1 MDSESLMEIR
11 NNIGMIP
18 VLEEHMEKLRK
29 ATYKAEGDVKVL
41 LRKYEAESLD
51 VEKLKK
57 ESFSSIILKL
67 IGKYD
72 NKIDKETKEMIAAK
86 IEYDKA
92 CDRINNLYIQKDELS
107 NRIYELNRDK
117 DTYDSEIK
125 RREQEIIRD
134 VASEVYAQYM
144 QLEEE
149 RKTLAKQSIEI
160 DEAIRAANRVK
171 STIDTAIGYL
181 DSAEGWATYDVWTK
195 GGIISHVAKYDN
207 IDNAKETFNRL
218 YSQIKDLEKELSD
231 VALLGYADF
240 SGIDGT
246 TRAIDYWF
254 DNIFTDL
261 NVRSRIR
268 EDREKLK
275 KLYNK
280 ISGIIYDL
288 NKNEKQ
294 IDNNIKSI
302 ENRKKELIISR

>member
-1 MDSESLMEIR
+1 MDNESLREIR
-11 NNIGMIP
+11 NNIEMLP

-29 ATYKAEGDVKVL
+29 IIYKAEDDVKLL

-57 ESFSSIILKL
+57 ESFSSTILKL

-72 NKIDKETKEMIAAK
+72 NKIDKETKEMITAK

-92 CDRINNLYIQKDELS
+92 CDRVNNLYIKRDELNS
-107 NRIYELNRDK
+107 RIYELNRDK
-117 DTYDSEIK
+117 DTYDSELK
-125 RREQEIIRD
+125 RREQEIIRN
-134 VASEVYAQYM
+134 VASEVYAQYR
-144 QLEEE
+144 QLEEQ
-149 RKTLAKQSIEI
+149 RKIIAKQSIEI
-160 DEAIRAANRVK
+160 DEAIKAANRVK

-181 DSAEGWATYDVWTK
+181 DSAEGWATYDVWTR
-195 GGIISHVAKYDN
+195 GGIISHIAKYDN
-207 IDNAKETFNRL
+207 IDNAQEAFNRL
-218 YSQIKDLEKELSD
+218 YSEIKDLEKELSD
-231 VALLGYADF
+231 VALLSSINF

-268 EDREKLK
+268 DDREQLK

-280 ISGIIYDL
+280 ISSIINNLDK
-288 NKNEKQ
+288 NKKQ
-294 IDNNIKSI
+294 IANNIKNI